1 VHRHLA
7 PILEWHV
14 PRGVETAAAIF
25 LIIISIGYGAIKG
38 DHVPELAAQ
47 FRDAR
52 DAVAN
57 AAGFKIAQLSVAG
70 RRQLS
75 GQDILAV
82 AGVTQRTSLLFL
94 DVDAVRSRLEESPW
108 IAEASVRK
116 LYPGRLL
123 IEIKERVPFALWQ
136 QDGKVSII
144 AADGTVLGPLKDRRF
159 TGLPLVVGP
168 GAEKK
173 ARDFLAVLERY
184 PLIRDQVLASILV
197 ADRRWNLKLKNGID
211 VRLPELNIAGGFDTL
226 ARLDRDKKLLS
237 RDITAVDLRLP
248 DRVTVRL
255 SDQTAQARE
264 DALKP
269 KKPKTKGGS
278 A

>member
-226 ARLDRDKKLLS
+226 AILDRDQKLLS